1 MMLLLIEPLLLIG
14 IVTINIV
21 RAYLMLHLIP
31 DLSVQIMRQCQ
42 VSLKV
47 PGLGLPR
54 QEGEEEEDRQQAEEE
69 GEHPRQKGH
78 HPNSQQLEPGPII
91 KRCGL

>member
-1 MMLLLIEPLLLIG
+1 
-14 IVTINIV
+14 
-21 RAYLMLHLIP
+21 MLHLIP

-42 VSLKV
+42 ASLKV
-47 PGLGLPR
+47 PELGLPR

-78 HPNSQQLEPGPII
+78 HPNSQRLEPGPII
-91 KRCGL
+91 KRHDL